1 MGSQVGHNASC
12 QWGSHANVPRV
23 PIKDVRPFLRA
34 VG

>member
-12 QWGSHANVPRV
+12 QWGIRANVPRV
-23 PIKDVRPFLRA
+23 PIKDVRPFLHA